1 MFVYETFT
9 CSFVREALW
18 RVKIKFFI
26 LDTDVDVETEYKG
39 KSLQL

>member
-1 MFVYETFT
+1 MKHLPAHL
-9 CSFVREALW
+9 C
-18 RVKIKFFI
+18 VKHCGESKSNFFI